1 MLAPAASLSV
11 ERQRAQ
17 LRVERGL
24 GVTLLLVTALAYGL
38 LLATGRVVTLPILMA
53 AGCASLLIAAII
65 IRRPITGLYLLVFAA
80 LFVEQWGIV
89 GVDPLAWRL
98 HFYETLSGTYG
109 IPISASPIEML
120 ILVSLLAAAL
130 AAGRT
135 GARWYHGVLNWPVVF
150 FLLTVVASLVW
161 GIVGPNTYSTFWL
174 NAAWAESRSFFYL
187 GAAYLLAAQL
197 IHNRARLRA
206 FVWLIV
212 AAVGLKSLQGVER
225 YVVMRAAGQR
235 LDSIVAHEDV
245 VFFAAFF
252 LLLSAF
258 LLFQSGRRQRIVM
271 SWCAPAVLVTMLV
284 TQRRIGFVVLAAG
297 LLLLGVYL
305 LRTRPALFWRLAP
318 IAIILLTLY
327 TTAFWNHTGAVAEP
341 VRAIRSVFAPTIERD
356 RLSNAWRDL
365 EKQNIAYNIRNAP
378 LTGLG
383 FGRPYTFL
391 VPEPSLDA
399 TGFVYWRYI
408 AHNAIFWVWMK
419 MGVVGFIAFWYL
431 IGSAIVFGLVTLRQL
446 TDGYLKAVAL
456 TAVGLVVMQVF
467 FSYGDLGL
475 TYSRTMIFLGA
486 MLGVLVRL
494 PSLDRA
500 VAPVAAAGKPA
511 VASARVLVERRAA

>member
-1 MLAPAASLSV
+1 MLAPAASLTV
-11 ERQRAQ
+11 ERQRAH
-17 LRVERGL
+17 LRVERSL
-24 GVTLLLVTALAYGL
+24 GVTLLLVTTLAYGL
-38 LLATGRVVTLPILMA
+38 LLATGQVVALPILMA
-53 AGCASLLIAAII
+53 AGCVSLLVTVAIV
-65 IRRPITGLYLLVFAA
+65 RRPVTGLYLLVFAA

-109 IPISASPIEML
+109 IPIAASPAEML
-120 ILVSLLAAAL
+120 ILVSLVAAVL

-135 GARWYHGVLNWPVVF
+135 GVRWYRGVLNGPVVF

-161 GIVGPNTYSTFWL
+161 GIVGANTYSTFWL
-174 NAAWAESRSFFYL
+174 NAAWAESRSFFYF

-197 IHNRARLRA
+197 IHDRARLRT

-212 AAVGLKSLQGVER
+212 AAVGLKGLQGIER
-225 YVVMRAAGQR
+225 YAAMRADGQQ
-235 LDSIVAHEDV
+235 LESIVAHEDV
-245 VFFAAFF
+245 VFFAAFL

-258 LLFQSGRRQRIVM
+258 FLFQSGRRQRTVM
-271 SWCAPAVLVTMLV
+271 ILCAPAVFVTLLV

-297 LLLLGVYL
+297 FLLLGVYL
-305 LRTRPALFWRLAP
+305 LRARPALFWRLAP
-318 IAIILLTLY
+318 VALILLTLY

-341 VRAIRSVFAPTIERD
+341 VRAIRSVFAPTSERD

-378 LTGLG
+378 VTGLG

-431 IGSAIVFGLVTLRQL
+431 VGSAIVFGLVTLRQL
-446 TDGYLKAVAL
+446 ADGYLKAIAL
-456 TAVGLVVMQVF
+456 TVVGLVVMQVF

-475 TYSRTMIFLGA
+475 TYSRTMLFLGA

-494 PSLDRA
+494 PSLDCA
-500 VAPVAAAGKPA
+500 VAPVAEAVKPTAAG
-511 VASARVLVERRAA
+511 ARVMAKAGAS